1 MPRGRGST
9 STHFAEGRGAKL
21 NRNQK
26 AAARQL
32 SLAAYLLFF
41 DGRPKDEASI
51 RENLPLYRDL
61 NDAPPRGDEDTAL
74 AADALRKQL
83 ARDVQALAVAGIRV
97 GVDGTKSG
105 RSYRLSRSAF
115 SSAEIDL
122 TDAERAVLVGAL
134 RTLRRDF
141 PYSGPLHLAI
151 ANLIGAAS
159 TGVEAAGYGGAA
171 TQDGR
176 AFAAA
181 VATRDDESISRRVSQ
196 LESAVSRRK
205 RVRFDYYSISRDE
218 TSGREVE
225 PYALSLLDGIWY
237 ATGWDVGR
245 EAVRQFRLSRIRG
258 RVTFA
263 TRRDSGDFEV
273 TPDFGRHV
281 AGPRAPWQLGE
292 PVGRASVR
300 VSEEIFDAVG
310 RELPDAFSKESG
322 NERGNHILS
331 TAIAGERQFAAWIL
345 SKGKGAKAL
354 SPPSLVRRVEEALGA
369 IASAHAAGRP

>member
-1 MPRGRGST
+1 MDEDPRPRS
-9 STHFAEGRGAKL
+9 FAEGKGVTL

-41 DGRPKDEASI
+41 DGRPKDETSI
-51 RENLPLYRDL
+51 QENLPLYRD
-61 NDAPPRGDEDTAL
+61 APPEGNEDTTL

-83 ARDVQALAVAGIRV
+83 SRDVQALAGAGIRV
-97 GVDGTKSG
+97 EVDGTESG
-105 RSYRLSRSAF
+105 RRYRLSRGAF

-151 ANLIGAAS
+151 ANLIGTAS
-159 TGVEAAGYGGAA
+159 TGVYTASDSGAD

-205 RVRFDYYSISRDE
+205 RVLFDYYSISRDE

-237 ATGWDVGR
+237 ATGWDVR
-245 EAVRQFRLSRIRG
+245 RQAVRQFRLSRIRG

-273 TPDFGRHV
+273 TPDFERHV

-300 VSEEIFDAVG
+300 VFDEVFDAVG
-310 RELPDAFSKESG
+310 REFPDAFSEESG
-322 NERGNHILS
+322 DEKGSHILS
-331 TAIAGERQFAAWIL
+331 TAISGERQFAAWIL

-354 SPPSLVRRVEEALGA
+354 SPPSLIRRVEEALEA
-369 IASAHAAGRP
+369 IASAHAAGQP